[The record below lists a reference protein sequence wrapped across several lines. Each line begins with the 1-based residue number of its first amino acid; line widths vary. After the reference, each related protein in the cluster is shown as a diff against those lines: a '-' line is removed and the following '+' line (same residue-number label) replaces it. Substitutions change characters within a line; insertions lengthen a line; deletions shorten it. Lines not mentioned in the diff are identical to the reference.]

1 MAVLSYIA
9 FNFESE
15 ETKEVLKTA
24 FDVLDEND
32 DGVISYD

>member
-1 MAVLSYIA
+1 MAVLSYLA

-32 DGVISYD
+32 DGEITFD